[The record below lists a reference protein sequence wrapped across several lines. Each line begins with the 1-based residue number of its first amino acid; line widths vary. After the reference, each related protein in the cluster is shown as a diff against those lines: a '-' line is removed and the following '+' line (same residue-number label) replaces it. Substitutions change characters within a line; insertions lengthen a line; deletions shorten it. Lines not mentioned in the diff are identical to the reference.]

1 MTDSHKRI
9 RKNCICISILLLAGA
24 GLALYLVLSGYE
36 PSGGDIWGHLY
47 KSQEMYESLKKG
59 NVFPLFSPYWY
70 NGIQLFRYWGPLSY
84 YIMAGLMFLT
94 GGDLLLAYR
103 LIAFVIFVVGGLP
116 WILWGI
122 HENRR
127 VLGTFFG
134 VLWFFMPEHIRI
146 YFTAGN
152 LPQMVT
158 TMLVPY
164 VIWFLWLYVRK
175 KNNRAAVGLFV
186 CMTLMSFTH
195 LMVTAIMGVSA
206 FLYLL
211 IDQIW
216 NKDTRRK
223 IFALIYMLCGIL
235 AAGIWVLP
243 SLKGG
248 LVTSESGDGSVMST
262 LIYPLTTSLN
272 PFKRLSAGNDSF
284 YFGLA
289 AVLIAIAGIL
299 LARGGKKAGFV
310 FLLIMLA
317 CTTPAAYKILVK
329 LPFSQLFWMTR
340 FAPMV
345 YGFFFSACLE
355 WVRLKKKYCVLLA
368 ALLCV
373 DSISCMNLDFY
384 SVATSDETKME
395 MQQLA
400 ELTDQRTAVIDKSS
414 YGSYPSYGISGSSHT
429 MYTYGWAWQ
438 GAETG
443 DNIVLLNE
451 ALDRK
456 YYRFLFDRA
465 VELGTDTVLIR
476 KIDLEKQGITI
487 SDIEQDA
494 AASGYSMVQETT
506 TAYIYKRETPE
517 NFGTVTGYYG
527 LAIGKYANEMTLL
540 YPAFVAGSSDVIED
554 YSVEELRRYDT
565 LFLTGFEYRNQ
576 SKAEAILTD
585 VAAAGTRV
593 VIDSTHVPANK
604 SNKQEMFLGV
614 FAQQIHFDER
624 YPVLSYQNREIRSDD
639 FAEEDRDF
647 STAYITGTDTDIG
660 TFQMGE
666 QKLTFLGMK
675 DDLPNVYFL
684 GLNLMYE
691 AVNRKDAALTDIL
704 NDVLGISNEQLP
716 DRELV
721 PITILYTEDG
731 LSIDVD
737 ADFDQETGVNTSI
750 AAQDIFTSDQEISE
764 QMNLLV
770 VHEKHTEISFVYPM
784 FIPGI
789 IITISGFICF
799 ILCICMDV
807 RDRRKPVVKQTG
819 QESIAG

>member
-1 MTDSHKRI
+1 MTDGHKRI
-9 RKNCICISILLLAGA
+9 WKNFICTGILLLAGA
-24 GLALYLVLSGYE
+24 GLAGYLVLSEYE

-59 NVFPLFSPYWY
+59 DIFPLFSPYWY
-70 NGIQLFRYWGPLSY
+70 NGIQLFRYWGPFSY
-84 YIMAGLMFLT
+84 YIMAGLMFVT
-94 GGDLLLAYR
+94 GGNLLLAYR
-103 LIAFVIFVVGGLP
+103 LLAFVVFVVGGLP

-122 HENRR
+122 HEDRR
-127 VLGTFFG
+127 VMGTFLG
-134 VLWFFMPEHIRI
+134 LLWFFMPEHIRI

-175 KNNRAAVGLFV
+175 KNNHAAVGLFV
-186 CMTLMSFTH
+186 CMALMSFTH
-195 LMVTAIMGVSA
+195 LMVTGIMGVSA

-211 IDQIW
+211 IDQVW
-216 NKDTRRK
+216 NKDTGRK
-223 IFALIYMLCGIL
+223 LFALIYMVCGIL

-272 PFKRLSAGNDSF
+272 PFKRLSSGSDSF
-284 YFGLA
+284 YFGVA
-289 AVLIAIAGIL
+289 AVLIAIAGVL

-317 CTTPAAYKILVK
+317 CTTPAAYQILVK

-340 FAPMV
+340 FAPMI

-373 DSISCMNLDFY
+373 DSISCMNLNFY

-395 MQQLA
+395 MQKLA
-400 ELTDQRTAVIDKSS
+400 ELTDQRTVVIDKSS

-465 VELGTDTVLIR
+465 VELGDDTVLIR
-476 KIDLEKQGITI
+476 KSDLEKQDITI
-487 SDIEQDA
+487 ADIEQDA
-494 AASGYSMVQETT
+494 AISGYSMVQETL
-506 TAYIYKRETPE
+506 TAYIYKRETPDS
-517 NFGTVTGYYG
+517 FGTVTRYYG
-527 LAIGKYANEMTLL
+527 IAIGKYANEMTLL

-554 YSVEELRRYDT
+554 YSAEELSRYDT
-565 LFLTGFEYRNQ
+565 LFLTGFEYRDQ
-576 SKAEAILTD
+576 SRAEAILTD

-604 SNKQEMFLGV
+604 NNKQEIFLGV

-624 YPVLSYQNREIRSDD
+624 YPVLVYQDTDIRSED
-639 FAEEDRDF
+639 FAEEDSDF
-647 STAYITGTDTDIG
+647 STAYITGTDTNIG
-660 TFQMGE
+660 TFQMGD
-666 QKLTFLGMK
+666 QKLTFLGTK
-675 DDLPNVYFL
+675 DNLPNVYFL

-691 AVNRKDAALTDIL
+691 AVNRKDIALVGIL

-721 PITILYTEDG
+721 PLAVSYKEDG
-731 LSIDVD
+731 LIIDID

-770 VHEKHTEISFVYPM
+770 VHEKHTEITFVYPM
-784 FIPGI
+784 FIPGMI
-789 IITISGFICF
+789 VTMFGCLSFV
-799 ILCICMDV
+799 LCIYMD
-807 RDRRKPVVKQTG
+807 RHIRKKKIVLQSG
-819 QESIAG
+819 QKSII